1 MLFHIEFATKHFGA
15 GINSLSNIVIIS
27 QSTTAKSRQDWGLTY
42 VCGPAVWSCN
52 LYQVHWQ
59 YRSTQVMISE
69 SRAALHLCTCGNRA
83 TTDNGGAAAAVT
95 AAAAVAISLRRTK
108 AAASMPPPP
117 PPWPPAQR
125 HWQWRRLP
133 PLSNQST
140 ICHRGAPPL
149 RQGSGAAAA
158 ARHRRAYAVQYNVV
172 TLRSEHIE
180 YRSCPALHWV
190 LACLAFYQYSLWCVC
205 VFVE

>member
-1 MLFHIEFATKHFGA
+1 
-15 GINSLSNIVIIS
+15 
-27 QSTTAKSRQDWGLTY
+27 
-42 VCGPAVWSCN
+42 
-52 LYQVHWQ
+52 
-59 YRSTQVMISE
+59 MISE

-83 TTDNGGAAAAVT
+83 TTDNGGGGGSGGDVATTAATAVT

-108 AAASMPPPP
+108 AAASMPLPPP
-117 PPWPPAQR
+117 PSPPAQR

-180 YRSCPALHWV
+180 YRSCPALH
-190 LACLAFYQYSLWCVC
+190 
-205 VFVE
+205 